1 MQKLCLRML
10 KMKSNVIVLF
20 HGFSTDK
27 HDFDPI
33 IPYLE
38 KQYDDVICENLPG
51 HDVKGLNGFT
61 CVATMQYV
69 DDLMH
74 KLEKEYEQID
84 VMGFSMGGAIATY
97 VASNFKVNKVVLLA
111 PANIYLNALYPF
123 VRAKKFAQYVSA
135 VLDKRIKKKEDL
147 AILDGRKEITV
158 DDKEV
163 AVVMKQYILPNY
175 NIRTINQFVKVVRF
189 CNEHLQEFDNPT
201 LVVMGEVDQLVPKR
215 SDEFL
220 SKYCKQKVTI
230 TFKNISHMMLRS
242 KGNKRIIDQVMKFL
256 NQ

>member
-1 MQKLCLRML
+1 
-10 KMKSNVIVLF
+10 MKNNVIVLF

-33 IPYLE
+33 IPVLE

-111 PANIYLNALYPF
+111 PANIYLIALYPF
-123 VRAKKFAQYVSA
+123 VNIPIFSAIAFAV
-135 VLDKRIKKKEDL
+135 
-147 AILDGRKEITV
+147 AI
-158 DDKEV
+158 
-163 AVVMKQYILPNY
+163 
-175 NIRTINQFVKVVRF
+175 
-189 CNEHLQEFDNPT
+189 
-201 LVVMGEVDQLVPKR
+201 
-215 SDEFL
+215 
-220 SKYCKQKVTI
+220 
-230 TFKNISHMMLRS
+230 
-242 KGNKRIIDQVMKFL
+242 
-256 NQ
+256 